1 MSTNVKT
8 ADLAITIIVSLLKAA
23 GLGPEADRILD
34 AIEGAKDCI
43 GLIEDIKNETVS
55 DPNKELIRS
64 LFKAIK
70 EEVRSISA
78 NLKDQGLEKDEIE
91 STVDALIET
100 TRLTVK
106 QLAQDDDALLDAARL
121 PDSFFKILVHRA
133 EPLPDWC
140 DDTTETLYE
149 KLLRRVSAEFVGCA
163 HNFDRFD
170 KVALISL
177 LRDSLSAKMQM
188 NRIEHGVQED
198 RAINLETNRVVKKL
212 AQQHLSSTPSR
223 VFFGSRPDV
232 VAGERFVERDEHKQ
246 LKKVITDPKRDRTVL
261 LGMRGCGKTQ
271 LAASLAKQCEDANW
285 NLVAWINAVSR
296 ESIQSD
302 LVELAKQLQIDTSD
316 LDDQDIIVRR
326 CLRHLWNAPAAD
338 RLIVFDNV
346 EDIEDLRDR
355 IPRGTGLRVVATTT
369 SREADWEENGWKG
382 ISVGVFSRVKSIK
395 YLLTV
400 TGSQDRDTADAIAE
414 RLGDLPLAIAQAAAT
429 ARNEQWTLASY
440 AHCLKSSCG
449 EKVIRRIRGHYYSD
463 AVSVALRMAT
473 DNTLKRLEDSLSD
486 AARRQLRVLCL
497 LAESGVPTHWLDPA
511 AASALSGSHDAEL
524 DTAAER
530 AHRALIA
537 LINASIIH
545 QSADGS
551 TTMLHRLQAQVLRE
565 SWNEQDN
572 KEALESAANLLGSVN
587 IDKFR
592 RTDTESRR
600 REARS
605 LIEQFHAIGDQKH
618 SLNLRTNEQVTS
630 ALSQTLTHARDLGL
644 VLESVTLEKFAKEIE
659 HVLGPNDLRVLN
671 VQEELAY
678 MIMHAGRSSE
688 AINMY
693 EHILDAR
700 TKMQGSDHLETLTTR
715 QNLAYAYYYQ
725 GDEYDKAIK
734 LLEHVHSTR
743 QQLLGDDDVNTLMAG
758 SYLALVYHA
767 DGRLQEAMSLYEQVI
782 ADRTR
787 LIGADHEHTLVTR
800 NNLAYAYSLQGLLPK
815 AIDQYEQVLSARTR
829 TLGALDRQTL
839 MTRSDLALAYALNG
853 ELAEAV
859 GRYESVLKDCVN
871 ALGTQHPLTVDVCEN
886 LEAARRELAEQEE
899 TSHTEERE
907 EQD

>member
-302 LVELAKQLQIDTSD
+302 LAELAKQLQIDTSD

-382 ISVGVFSRVKSIK
+382 ISVGVFSRVESIN
-395 YLLTV
+395 YLLIV

-440 AHCLKSSCG
+440 ARQLESSCG

-486 AARRQLRVLCL
+486 AARRQLRALCL

-859 GRYESVLKDCVN
+859 GRYESVLKDCMN

>member
-1 MSTNVKT
+1 M
-8 ADLAITIIVSLLKAA
+8 
-23 GLGPEADRILD
+23 
-34 AIEGAKDCI
+34 
-43 GLIEDIKNETVS
+43 
-55 DPNKELIRS
+55 
-64 LFKAIK
+64 
-70 EEVRSISA
+70 
-78 NLKDQGLEKDEIE
+78 
-91 STVDALIET
+91 
-100 TRLTVK
+100 
-106 QLAQDDDALLDAARL
+106 
-121 PDSFFKILVHRA
+121 
-133 EPLPDWC
+133 
-140 DDTTETLYE
+140 
-149 KLLRRVSAEFVGCA
+149 
-163 HNFDRFD
+163 
-170 KVALISL
+170 
-177 LRDSLSAKMQM
+177 
-188 NRIEHGVQED
+188 
-198 RAINLETNRVVKKL
+198 
-212 AQQHLSSTPSR
+212 
-223 VFFGSRPDV
+223 
-232 VAGERFVERDEHKQ
+232 
-246 LKKVITDPKRDRTVL
+246 
-261 LGMRGCGKTQ
+261 
-271 LAASLAKQCEDANW
+271 
-285 NLVAWINAVSR
+285 
-296 ESIQSD
+296 
-302 LVELAKQLQIDTSD
+302 
-316 LDDQDIIVRR
+316 
-326 CLRHLWNAPAAD
+326 
-338 RLIVFDNV
+338 
-346 EDIEDLRDR
+346 
-355 IPRGTGLRVVATTT
+355 RVVATTT

-859 GRYESVLKDCVN
+859 GRYESVLKDCMN

>member
-565 SWNEQDN
+565 SWTEQDN

-839 MTRSDLALAYALNG
+839 MTRSDLALAYALYG

-859 GRYESVLKDCVN
+859 GRYESVLKDCMN

>member
-693 EHILDAR
+693 ERILDAR
-700 TKMQGSDHLETLTTR
+700 TKMQGSDHHDTLKTQ

-800 NNLAYAYSLQGLLPK
+800 NNLAYAWQCHR
-815 AIDQYEQVLSARTR
+815 V
-829 TLGALDRQTL
+829 
-839 MTRSDLALAYALNG
+839 
-853 ELAEAV
+853 
-859 GRYESVLKDCVN
+859 
-871 ALGTQHPLTVDVCEN
+871 
-886 LEAARRELAEQEE
+886 
-899 TSHTEERE
+899 
-907 EQD
+907 

>member
-644 VLESVTLEKFAKEIE
+644 VRESVTLEEFAKEIE

-693 EHILDAR
+693 ERILDAR
-700 TKMQGSDHLETLTTR
+700 TKMQGSDHHDTLKTQ

-859 GRYESVLKDCVN
+859 GRYESVLKDCMN

>member
-1 MSTNVKT
+1 MDDPVLMTVVGVGAALTKMFLRACDAASA
-8 ADLAITIIVSLLKAA
+8 ADLIGDGQELLGTLLRALRRTDESRGQIEHRVSQTLANRLQAMQRRYGSQSVDPVLLSGACT
-23 GLGPEADRILD
+23 EVEIILD
-34 AIEGAKDCI
+34 KIANDD
-43 GLIEDIKNETVS
+43 GLLLS
-55 DPNKELIRS
+55 S
-64 LFKAIK
+64 
-70 EEVRSISA
+70 VRS
-78 NLKDQGLEKDEIE
+78 
-91 STVDALIET
+91 
-100 TRLTVK
+100 
-106 QLAQDDDALLDAARL
+106 
-121 PDSFFKILVHRA
+121 PDSFPKKLRDYAAERRTNVESAA
-133 EPLPDWC
+133 EPYFDELIEAVATQYAAFAPWSPRFQIEAFKSILSGIDEIR
-140 DDTTETLYE
+140 DNSRQSLQAHEMTQEMLAA
-149 KLLRRVSAEFVGCA
+149 LL
-163 HNFDRFD
+163 
-170 KVALISL
+170 
-177 LRDSLSAKMQM
+177 
-188 NRIEHGVQED
+188 
-198 RAINLETNRVVKKL
+198 TKL
-212 AQQHLSSTPSR
+212 AEVTRHEGKPSR

-232 VAGERFVERDEHKQ
+232 VAGERFVERDEQKHLHELIVGPTIQ
-246 LKKVITDPKRDRTVL
+246 HTVL
-261 LGMRGCGKTQ
+261 VGMRGCGKTQ
-271 LAASLAKQCEDANW
+271 LAASLAEQCEEANW
-285 NLVAWINAVSR
+285 SLVAWINAVSPDT
-296 ESIQSD
+296 IQSD

-316 LDDQDIIVRR
+316 QPAPKDIVNRLFTR
-326 CLRHLWNAPAAD
+326 LKSAPPAN

-346 EDIEDLRDR
+346 EDINHLRGLM
-355 IPRGTGLRVVATTT
+355 PNGNGLRVVATTT
-369 SREADWEENGWKG
+369 NNVGWEDQAWTT
-382 ISVGVFSRVKSIK
+382 IRVGVFDRSESID
-395 YLLTV
+395 YLLRV
-400 TGSQDRDTADAIAE
+400 TKSDDHDTADALAK
-414 RLGDLPLAIAQAAAT
+414 RLGDLPLAIAQAAAF
-429 ARNEQWTLASY
+429 AQKRKLDLAQYLERLDDYRSGDVMP
-440 AHCLKSSCG
+440 A
-449 EKVIRRIRGHYYSD
+449 IRGDYYARD
-463 AVSVALRMAT
+463 VTTALRVAIDAT
-473 DNTLKRLEDSLSD
+473 LEELEPRMSQ
-486 AARRQLRVLCL
+486 AARRHLGALAL
-497 LAESGVPTHWLDPA
+497 LAESGGPTRWIDPLTEEHHYQVPRDRDRA
-511 AASALSGSHDAEL
+511 ADDNAHDALTEL
-524 DTAAER
+524 IDR
-530 AHRALIA
+530 
-537 LINASIIH
+537 SIIQ

-551 TTMLHRLQAQVLRE
+551 MTMLHRLQAQALRE
-565 SWNEQDN
+565 SWN
-572 KEALESAANLLGSVN
+572 KEERKQACESAVNLLGAVN

-605 LIEQFHAIGDQKH
+605 LIEQLHAIGDQKH

-630 ALSQTLTHARDLGL
+630 VLSQTLTHARDLGL

-700 TKMQGSDHLETLTTR
+700 TKMQGSDHHDTLTTQ

-743 QQLLGDDDVNTLMAG
+743 QQLLGDDDVYTLMAG

>member
-70 EEVRSISA
+70 EEVRSIRA

-91 STVDALIET
+91 STVDTLIET

-212 AQQHLSSTPSR
+212 AQQHLSSTPSC

-232 VAGERFVERDEHKQ
+232 VAGERFVERDEHEQ

-395 YLLTV
+395 YLLNV
-400 TGSQDRDTADAIAE
+400 TGSQDRDTADAIGE

-440 AHCLKSSCG
+440 AHCLESSCG

-572 KEALESAANLLGSVN
+572 KEALESAANLLGSVD

-644 VLESVTLEKFAKEIE
+644 VLESVTLEKFAKQIE

-700 TKMQGSDHLETLTTR
+700 TKMQGSDHHDTLTTR
-715 QNLAYAYYYQ
+715 QKLAYAYYYQ

-743 QQLLGDDDVNTLMAG
+743 QQLRGDDDVDTLMAG

>member
-70 EEVRSISA
+70 EEVRSIRA

-212 AQQHLSSTPSR
+212 AQQHLSSTPSC

-232 VAGERFVERDEHKQ
+232 VAGERFVERDEHEQ

-395 YLLTV
+395 YLLNV
-400 TGSQDRDTADAIAE
+400 TGSQDRDTADAIGE

-440 AHCLKSSCG
+440 AHCLESSCG

-572 KEALESAANLLGSVN
+572 KEALESAANLLGSVD

-644 VLESVTLEKFAKEIE
+644 VLESVTLEKFAKQIE

-700 TKMQGSDHLETLTTR
+700 TKMQGSDHHDTLTTR
-715 QNLAYAYYYQ
+715 QKLAYAYYYQ

-743 QQLLGDDDVNTLMAG
+743 QQLRGDDDVDTLMAG

-815 AIDQYEQVLSARTR
+815 AIDQYEQVLSARTH

-899 TSHTEERE
+899 SSHTEEHVE
-907 EQD
+907 D

>member
-1 MSTNVKT
+1 MSTTVKA
-8 ADLAITIIVSLLKAA
+8 ADLAITIVVAVLKTA

-70 EEVRSISA
+70 EEVRSIRA

-188 NRIEHGVQED
+188 NRIEHGAQED
-198 RAINLETNRVVKKL
+198 RAINLETNRVVKEL
-212 AQQHLSSTPSR
+212 AQQHLSSTPSC

-232 VAGERFVERDEHKQ
+232 VAGERFVERDEHEQ

-395 YLLTV
+395 YLLNV
-400 TGSQDRDTADAIAE
+400 TGSQDRDTADAIGE

-440 AHCLKSSCG
+440 AHCLESSCG

-644 VLESVTLEKFAKEIE
+644 VLESVTLEKFAKQIE

-693 EHILDAR
+693 EQILDAR
-700 TKMQGSDHLETLTTR
+700 TKMQGSDHCDTLTTR
-715 QNLAYAYYYQ
+715 QKLAYAYYYQ

-743 QQLLGDDDVNTLMAG
+743 QQLRGDDDVDTLMAG

-871 ALGTQHPLTVDVCEN
+871 ALGTQHPLTVDVRES
-886 LEAARRELAEQEE
+886 LEAARRELAEQEG

>member
-1 MSTNVKT
+1 MSTTVKA
-8 ADLAITIIVSLLKAA
+8 ADLAITIVVAVLKTA

-70 EEVRSISA
+70 EEVRSIRA

-212 AQQHLSSTPSR
+212 AQQHLSSTPSC

-232 VAGERFVERDEHKQ
+232 VAGERFVERDEHEQ

-395 YLLTV
+395 YLLNV
-400 TGSQDRDTADAIAE
+400 TGSQDRDTADAIGE

-440 AHCLKSSCG
+440 AHCLESSCG

-644 VLESVTLEKFAKEIE
+644 VLESVTLEKFAKQIE

-693 EHILDAR
+693 EQILDAR
-700 TKMQGSDHLETLTTR
+700 TKMQGSDHCDTLTTR
-715 QNLAYAYYYQ
+715 QKLAYAYYYQ

-743 QQLLGDDDVNTLMAG
+743 QQLRGDDDVDTLMAG

-871 ALGTQHPLTVDVCEN
+871 ALGTQHPLTVDVRES
-886 LEAARRELAEQEE
+886 LEAARRELAEQEG

>member
-70 EEVRSISA
+70 EEVRSIRA

-212 AQQHLSSTPSR
+212 AQQHLSSTPSC

-232 VAGERFVERDEHKQ
+232 VAGERFVERDEHEQ

-395 YLLTV
+395 YLLNV
-400 TGSQDRDTADAIAE
+400 TGSQDRDTADAIGE

-440 AHCLKSSCG
+440 AHCLESSCG

-572 KEALESAANLLGSVN
+572 KEALESAANLLGSVD

-644 VLESVTLEKFAKEIE
+644 VLESVTLEKFAKQIE

-700 TKMQGSDHLETLTTR
+700 TKMQGSDHHDTLTTR
-715 QNLAYAYYYQ
+715 QKLAYAYYYQ

-743 QQLLGDDDVNTLMAG
+743 QQLRGDDDVDTLMAG

-815 AIDQYEQVLSARTR
+815 AIDQYEQVLSARTH

>member
-70 EEVRSISA
+70 EEVRSIRA

-212 AQQHLSSTPSR
+212 AQQHLSSTPSC

-232 VAGERFVERDEHKQ
+232 VAGERFVERDEHEQ

-395 YLLTV
+395 YLLNV
-400 TGSQDRDTADAIAE
+400 TGSQDRDTADAIGE

-440 AHCLKSSCG
+440 AHCLESSCG

-572 KEALESAANLLGSVN
+572 KEALESAANLLGSVD

-605 LIEQFHAIGDQKH
+605 LIKQFHAIGDQKH

-700 TKMQGSDHLETLTTR
+700 TKMQGSDHHDTLTTR
-715 QNLAYAYYYQ
+715 QKLAYAYYYQ

-743 QQLLGDDDVNTLMAG
+743 QQLRGDDDVDTLMAG

-787 LIGADHEHTLVTR
+787 VIGADHEHTLVTR

>member
-1 MSTNVKT
+1 MSTNRNVANLSIAFVKT
-8 ADLAITIIVSLLKAA
+8 LVKMAGFGFAADMIDGAQECLNLLADLKNDTLGNPNAEMIR
-23 GLGPEADRILD
+23 GLNGAVKSELD
-34 AIEGAKDCI
+34 AIENALNQNGMSRKQIKQAVAQLSDAACQTIKD
-43 GLIEDIKNETVS
+43 
-55 DPNKELIRS
+55 
-64 LFKAIK
+64 
-70 EEVRSISA
+70 
-78 NLKDQGLEKDEIE
+78 
-91 STVDALIET
+91 
-100 TRLTVK
+100 
-106 QLAQDDDALLDAARL
+106 LAEDDDALIRAVQQPQCFAEQLRGHAA
-121 PDSFFKILVHRA
+121 
-133 EPLPDWC
+133 PLPNLSSDEMQAHY
-140 DDTTETLYE
+140 ETL
-149 KLLRRVSAEFVGCA
+149 LDRIAEEFLTLA
-163 HNFDRFD
+163 PWSPNFDRVALTELLHCFPSLTDQIARVEHEIQEVRD
-170 KVALISL
+170 KVDAESERSREADTDTHRKLDDLKDMVGSFTPTERKP
-177 LRDSLSAKMQM
+177 LRVA
-188 NRIEHGVQED
+188 
-198 RAINLETNRVVKKL
+198 
-212 AQQHLSSTPSR
+212 
-223 VFFGSRPDV
+223 FGSRPDV
-232 VAGERFVERDEHKQ
+232 VAGDRFVERNEHKQ
-246 LKKVITDPKRDRTVL
+246 LKALITDPTRHRTVL
-261 LGMRGCGKTQ
+261 WGMRGCGKTQ
-271 LAASLAKQCEDANW
+271 LAASLAKQCGDANW
-285 NLVAWINAVSR
+285 DLVAWINAVSR

-395 YLLTV
+395 YLLNV
-400 TGSQDRDTADAIAE
+400 TGSQDRDTADAIGE

-440 AHCLKSSCG
+440 AHCLESSCG

-572 KEALESAANLLGSVN
+572 KEALESAANLLGSVD

-644 VLESVTLEKFAKEIE
+644 VRESVTLEEFAKEIE

-700 TKMQGSDHLETLTTR
+700 TKMQGSDHHDTLTTR
-715 QNLAYAYYYQ
+715 QKLAYAYYYQ

-743 QQLLGDDDVNTLMAG
+743 QQLRGDDDVDTLMAG

-787 LIGADHEHTLVTR
+787 VIGADHEHTLVTR
-800 NNLAYAYSLQGLLPK
+800 NNLAYAWQCHR
-815 AIDQYEQVLSARTR
+815 V
-829 TLGALDRQTL
+829 
-839 MTRSDLALAYALNG
+839 
-853 ELAEAV
+853 
-859 GRYESVLKDCVN
+859 
-871 ALGTQHPLTVDVCEN
+871 
-886 LEAARRELAEQEE
+886 
-899 TSHTEERE
+899 
-907 EQD
+907 